1 MDHVNR
7 LFDRK
12 AIRELED
19 IAIDSHGIPG
29 ITLMRRAGLS
39 AFDLI
44 LDRWP
49 NIRSITVVCG
59 TGNNGPCCAHC
70 GVLPGR
76 VRFQDL

>member
-19 IAIDSHGIPG
+19 IAIESHGIPG
-29 ITLMRRAGLS
+29 IILMRRAGLS

-49 NIRSITVVCG
+49 NIHSISILCG
-59 TGNNGPCCAHC
+59 TGNNAGDGCWLGAQS
-70 GVLPGR
+70 R
-76 VRFQDL
+76 Y